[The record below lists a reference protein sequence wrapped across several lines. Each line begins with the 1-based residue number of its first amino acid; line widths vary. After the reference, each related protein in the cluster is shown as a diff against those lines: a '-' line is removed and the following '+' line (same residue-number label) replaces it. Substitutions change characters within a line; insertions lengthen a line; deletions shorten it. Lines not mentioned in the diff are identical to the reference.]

1 MIAHFLNCNYAES
14 MAVDDTLRALAN
26 PTRRAMLELVWDAE
40 RSSSQI
46 ADAVGATR
54 PAASQH
60 LKVLRDAGL
69 VRVRA
74 DGNQRLYQVDTE
86 HLAQVRAALERFWG
100 ARLGRL
106 QAAVA
111 TQRQPRA
118 GGERP

>member
-1 MIAHFLNCNYAES
+1 

-46 ADAVGATR
+46 AVAVGATR

-74 DGNQRLYQVDTE
+74 DGNQRLYRVDAE
-86 HLAQVRAALERFWG
+86 RLAEVRAALEGFWG

-106 QAAVA
+106 SAAMA
-111 TQRQPRA
+111 TDRTRAA
-118 GGERP
+118 GGEQR